1 MRTVNSLVPRW
12 QTAAA
17 RLAVLIVIIQALG
30 LRAGWSQ
37 EPVHPRIKKEFL
49 EQEKIYRSRGA
60 DGRRVYTT
68 NRGLS
73 RYAELLPSGFCDA
86 LGKLGAVRA

>member
-1 MRTVNSLVPRW
+1 MRTVNSLVPGW
-12 QTAAA
+12 QTAGA

-37 EPVHPRIKKEFL
+37 EPVQPRINEEFL

-60 DGRRVYTT
+60 DGR
-68 NRGLS
+68 
-73 RYAELLPSGFCDA
+73 
-86 LGKLGAVRA
+86 